1 MRTIRLPDPYPRGTP
16 AQRPEWGSSAWAA
29 DSCLMEWSTL
39 EREWLGDPPA
49 ARPAPRRTFRARRS
63 WTARL
68 AVPASLLLIAVLA
81 WSLLA

>member
-16 AQRPEWGSSAWAA
+16 NQRPEWGSSAWAA

-39 EREWLGDPPA
+39 EREWLGEPPVA
-49 ARPAPRRTFRARRS
+49 KPLPRRTYRRRVT
-63 WTARL
+63 WTSRL
-68 AVPASLLLIAVLA
+68 IVPAILLVVAVLA